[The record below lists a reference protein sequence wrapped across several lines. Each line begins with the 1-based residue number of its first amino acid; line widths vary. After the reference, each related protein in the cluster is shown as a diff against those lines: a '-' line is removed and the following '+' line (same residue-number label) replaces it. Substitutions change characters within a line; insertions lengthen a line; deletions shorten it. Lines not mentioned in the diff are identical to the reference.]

1 MSVVL
6 LLTGLALLVLPGVV
20 ASRGRHLRASEWR
33 GMNRVSIRLGFVM
46 VALGLVLAAVPLVL
60 DAAGVESV
68 AEVCHHLLGPAAP
81 GGALTGGASLTIGVA
96 LFAVAGAAHRRSC
109 RLQRAARID
118 RWFGNHTPL
127 SDASLVVLPTD
138 AVVAYAAPGSPAQ
151 VVVSRGLTR
160 ALGSDELDAVISH
173 ELAHLRNRHHR
184 DLVLAG
190 VVDAT
195 FGWIPGLRASSAA
208 LRLSIERSADEEAAE
223 RPGAREA
230 TRRALLKTTETMLSP
245 VPAFTAAFTLL
256 ARLDALAT
264 PPAHPSLRQRIV
276 AFAPL
281 AGLAV
286 DAAVGL
292 LGCSVSSDHSLL
304 HMVGDCPI
312 GVHTG
317 E

>member
-1 MSVVL
+1 M
-6 LLTGLALLVLPGVV
+6 
-20 ASRGRHLRASEWR
+20 RRASDPSPR
-33 GMNRVSIRLGFVM
+33 CAITCSAPLLPAVRSPARRASPS
-46 VALGLVLAAVPLVL
+46 ALHSSLSPAPPTDDRAA
-60 DAAGVESV
+60 
-68 AEVCHHLLGPAAP
+68 CN
-81 GGALTGGASLTIGVA
+81 
-96 LFAVAGAAHRRSC
+96 
-109 RLQRAARID
+109 AARID

-127 SDASLVVLPTD
+127 PDATLVVLPTD
-138 AVVAYAAPGSPAQ
+138 AVVAYATPGSPAQ
-151 VVVSRGLTR
+151 VVVSRGLTK

-195 FGWIPGLRASSAA
+195 SGWIPGLRASTAA

-286 DAAVGL
+286 VAAVGQ
-292 LGCSVSSDHSLL
+292 
-304 HMVGDCPI
+304 I
-312 GVHTG
+312 GRAHV
-317 E
+317 